1 MKLTKSLLLGTET
14 GKHCTAI
21 AASAHARLAGPEN
34 MTVDYIVGLERS
46 GDHAPMEPLLDE
58 QIKIPFVWFI
68 AVVLV
73 ELTLV
78 GGISSLEIHDLTNHI
93 KVLEQQCR

>member
-1 MKLTKSLLLGTET
+1 MK
-14 GKHCTAI
+14 
-21 AASAHARLAGPEN
+21 
-34 MTVDYIVGLERS
+34 
-46 GDHAPMEPLLDE
+46 PLLHE